1 MTKKVTKK
9 VTKKEQE
16 AIDKLLGKKPFYVDA
31 DETVYYRKIVWA
43 MDEAEVRE
51 MVMGGDVYME
61 TEDIH
66 TSDYFQITNVSEVE

>member
-1 MTKKVTKK
+1 MSKKL
-9 VTKKEQE
+9 TKKEQN

-43 MDEAEVRE
+43 RDEDEARE
-51 MVMGGDVYME
+51 MVMSGDVYME

-66 TSDYFQITNVSEVE
+66 SSDYFQITNVSEVE

>member
-1 MTKKVTKK
+1 MSKKI
-9 VTKKEQE
+9 TKKEQE
-16 AIDKLLGKKPFYVDA
+16 AIDKLLGKKPFYIDA

-43 MDEAEVRE
+43 MDADEARE

-66 TSDYFQITNVSEVE
+66 SSDYFEITNVSEVE

>member
-1 MTKKVTKK
+1 MSKKL
-9 VTKKEQE
+9 TKKEQN

-43 MDEAEVRE
+43 MDADEARE

-66 TSDYFQITNVSEVE
+66 SSDYFQITNVSEVE